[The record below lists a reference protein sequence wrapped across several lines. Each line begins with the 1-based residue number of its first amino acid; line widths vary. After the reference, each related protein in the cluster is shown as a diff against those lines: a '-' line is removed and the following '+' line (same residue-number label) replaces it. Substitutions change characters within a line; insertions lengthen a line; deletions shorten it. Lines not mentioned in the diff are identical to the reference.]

1 VTRLPA
7 RRPAWGERAAGGR
20 LSRVARWIRGLAG
33 ERPSSPAEQLPE
45 LPVVLR
51 REPLAGPYLAAH
63 ADGDDRRAAAAAS
76 SAAEAAVVARAWW
89 AADAW
94 SHRALWHFERADMSL
109 AATRQARR
117 IGDIRVAGGDPGSA
131 RRYYAEAISEAR
143 DIGAEREEGLAALGM
158 GRAALDLAEVTTAR
172 RLAAVAEELLARAG
186 APADELAAA
195 KELRGAEKT
204 VGGAAEDA
212 AAEDAADGA
221 EEE

>member
-1 VTRLPA
+1 M
-7 RRPAWGERAAGGR
+7 AGGR

-33 ERPSSPAEQLPE
+33 ERPSAPAERLPE
-45 LPVVLR
+45 LPVILR
-51 REPLAGPYLAAH
+51 RDPLAGPYLAAH

-212 AAEDAADGA
+212 ADGA
-221 EEE
+221 EEG